1 MDERKNTLIN
11 EQLFYLQNFINEC
24 EQLKISQIEYAYLKL
39 ISLFDSGKI
48 LYLYLYLLNCLKCL
62 KMIYFSFS

>member
-24 EQLKISQIEYAYLKL
+24 DQLKISTIEYAYLRL
-39 ISLFDSGKI
+39 ISLFDSGN
-48 LYLYLYLLNCLKCL
+48 YTFELKL
-62 KMIYFSFS
+62 